1 MKNKIYNK
9 KTFWLGIF
17 FLLLSLVSVIE
28 LIFFFDSMSGGR
40 ILKTFVY
47 LVFTTITG
55 FLSVQ
60 ESLSYKISKEA
71 EQEKDE
77 REKIVNLKSD
87 HASIIII
94 QTVSFV
100 LMIAAN
106 IVWYLSNVNELI
118 FVVISFGLIF
128 NLTLFSQL
136 ATYLYYNKK
145 I

>member
-1 MKNKIYNK
+1 MKKKIYNK

-17 FLLLSLVSVIE
+17 FLLLSLVFVME
-28 LIFFFDSMSGGR
+28 LIFLFDSMSGGR

-47 LVFTTITG
+47 LVFTTIAG

-60 ESLSYKISKEA
+60 ESLSYKLSKEA

-77 REKIVNLKSD
+77 REELVNLKSD

-100 LMIAAN
+100 LMVAAT

-128 NLTLFSQL
+128 NLTLFSQI